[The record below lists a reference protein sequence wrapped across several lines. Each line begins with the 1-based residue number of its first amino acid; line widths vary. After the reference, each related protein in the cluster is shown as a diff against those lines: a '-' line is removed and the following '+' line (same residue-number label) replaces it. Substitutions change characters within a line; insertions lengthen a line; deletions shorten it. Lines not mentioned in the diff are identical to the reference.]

1 MKMLLVKLI
10 NLGNE
15 LIIMILIC
23 NVKEN
28 IQFMIIEFLN
38 YCLKMA
44 ESEQKVGE
52 NSKVSSAESI
62 EVSVF

>member
-1 MKMLLVKLI
+1 
-10 NLGNE
+10 
-15 LIIMILIC
+15 MILIC
-23 NVKEN
+23 NVKEK
-28 IQFMIIEFLN
+28 IQLMIIEFLN

>member
-1 MKMLLVKLI
+1 
-10 NLGNE
+10 
-15 LIIMILIC
+15 MILIC
-23 NVKEN
+23 NVKEK

-44 ESEQKVGE
+44 ESEQNVGE
-52 NSKVSSAESI
+52 NSKVSSTESI

>member
-23 NVKEN
+23 NVKEK

-38 YCLKMA
+38 HCLKMA

-52 NSKVSSAESI
+52 NSKVSSTESI